1 MRESRHVLDHPATQ
15 TRLRLRLGLCL
26 LGGILAIQGVAS
38 LAHPRTAP
46 PTSAMS
52 GIEPGFR
59 HVVAGMVR

>member
-1 MRESRHVLDHPATQ
+1 MRESRHAFDHPAAQ
-15 TRLRLRLGLCL
+15 TRLRLRLGLWL

-52 GIEPGFR
+52 GIDPGFR
-59 HVVAGMVR
+59 HVSAGMVR